1 MPNIHFEPDGK
12 EVEVETSETI
22 LHASLR
28 GGIPHAQACGGN
40 AHCSTC
46 RVIIREGL
54 EHCAPPNALEQKM
67 AERLNFSQSVRLA
80 CQTTVDGD
88 VSLRRFVL
96 DADDIELTRQLTAG
110 TTALSFGE
118 EKSVAILFA
127 DIRGFTTL
135 SEKLP
140 PYDVIY
146 GLNRYFHKMSQVVAR
161 HGGYI
166 DNYMGDGLMALF
178 GVEQA
183 EGAALQAVKAGLEM
197 LEEVERIKQY
207 IETVQDVSFGIRIG
221 VHYGE
226 AVVGAVIG
234 IAGATQT
241 KRITAIG
248 DSVNYASRIE
258 AANKEQGTSFLISED
273 TYNIVKNEIVT
284 GKKCE
289 RVGLRGKSGAHVL
302 YEVIG

>member
-1 MPNIHFEPDGK
+1 MAK
-12 EVEVETSETI
+12 R
-22 LHASLR
+22 LSLS
-28 GGIPHAQACGGN
+28 P
-40 AHCSTC
+40 
-46 RVIIREGL
+46 
-54 EHCAPPNALEQKM
+54 
-67 AERLNFSQSVRLA
+67 SVRLA

-110 TTALSFGE
+110 KTALSFGE
-118 EKSVAILFA
+118 ENRVAILFS

-135 SEKLP
+135 SEQLP

-146 GLNRYFHKMSQVVAR
+146 GLNRYFHKMSQVVLR
-161 HGGYI
+161 HRGYI

-178 GVEQA
+178 GVEEA
-183 EGAALQAVKAGLEM
+183 EGAALRAVKAGLEM
-197 LEEVERIKQY
+197 LEEVERMKQY
-207 IETVQDVSFGIRIG
+207 VETVQDVSFGIRIG

-234 IAGATQT
+234 IAGAIQT
-241 KRITAIG
+241 KRMTAIG
-248 DSVNYASRIE
+248 DAVNYASRIE

-273 TYNIVKNEIVT
+273 TYDIVKNEIVT

-289 RVGLRGKSGAHVL
+289 RVRLRGKSGAHVL
-302 YEVIG
+302 YEVIGIRNPDQSPSLLQAGSREAVRTG